1 MFRILIGVII
11 LAIVIYAG
19 ILIYQQY
26 LIRRLKGIDQ
36 KREELT
42 IDELSDSVD
51 QVRAMSLTGK
61 TLKDVEQLATDFGDL
76 KENRLPRLKQQ
87 VNDAINSAKQYHVMA
102 AQQEAK
108 ATASLEVAQQAIKQ
122 VQDQVSELKRSMHS
136 INRP

>member
-108 ATASLEVAQQAIKQ
+108 KATASLEVAQQAIKQ
-122 VQDQVSELKRSMHS
+122 VQDQVSLFH
-136 INRP
+136 ILPQVL